1 MSNLIVLYHS
11 KSHSIP
17 IIPSAPNSVNILS
30 RDCNDK
36 MFDIALE
43 DPKMQM
49 GNFTFQQFWTVV
61 STTALFSYDNLEAIA
76 HSIA

>member
-1 MSNLIVLYHS
+1 MQLIRYIDNMGNVLFRGYLFPLH
-11 KSHSIP
+11 
-17 IIPSAPNSVNILS
+17 
-30 RDCNDK
+30 DQ

-43 DPKMQM
+43 DPKMQL